1 VSSSINYSNVSSLT
15 INGGKGANTFVV
27 SGTPSGGQLTLNGG
41 TGANKLETDNADHT
55 ITIAGHNAGNY
66 ANVSFVNIGS
76 LAGGTGV
83 DVFKLNPLGQLDGTI
98 DGGGA
103 PGGQGNWL
111 DYSART
117 TAVTVNLA
125 TGSATSVTGGV
136 SNIQNVIGSAGND
149 TLTGNSLGNILI
161 GGAGTNVL
169 TGGSGRNLLIG
180 GKGTSTIVGG
190 AADDILI
197 AGTTT
202 FDNNTSALMSI
213 LQEWQR
219 TDKDYGQR
227 IADLRNGGGFN
238 GSNKLILGSTVLD
251 NDGASALTG
260 AAGLDW
266 FFADLAGGVKDT
278 ITDLKN
284 GEQVN

>member
-1 VSSSINYSNVSSLT
+1 MPTS
-15 INGGKGANTFVV
+15 
-27 SGTPSGGQLTLNGG
+27 PR
-41 TGANKLETDNADHT
+41 
-55 ITIAGHNAGNY
+55 
-66 ANVSFVNIGS
+66 
-76 LAGGTGV
+76 
-83 DVFKLNPLGQLDGTI
+83 
-98 DGGGA
+98 GGA
-103 PGGQGNWL
+103 PAGQGNWL

-125 TGSATSVTGGV
+125 TGSATGVVGGV
-136 SNIQNVIGSAGND
+136 SNIQDVIGSAGND

-202 FDNNTSALMSI
+202 FDNNTNALMSI

-219 TDKDYGQR
+219 TDKDYAQR

-251 NDGASALTG
+251 NDGASKLTG
-260 AAGLDW
+260 GGGLDW
-266 FFADLAGGVKDT
+266 FFADLAALEKQPLQPIGWKGHRHKEKPQVGVVTWGSRRDRYLTYRQTKRLA
-278 ITDLKN
+278 LKTTVEETKPVAWRREADRR
-284 GEQVN
+284 GPRRSPSPLRSSSTGPPRLGPRAVGFV